1 MKSLEMSFPQTHLLV
16 TPYQWQKNAKAKKDS
31 LPFGSVPHTPPIHP
45 TLRTRKT
52 SIERRCLDQRS
63 SRPNL
68 NLESLVLLLLLDLQQ
83 QSAVDMRE
91 DTTKSDR
98 GADECVE
105 FFVSTDGEL
114 QVTGCDTL
122 DFEILRGV
130 LESRLA

>member
-1 MKSLEMSFPQTHLLV
+1 MKSLEMSFPQTHLLMNP
-16 TPYQWQKNAKAKKDS
+16 THGRKTQKQRKI
-31 LPFGSVPHTPPIHP
+31 PFRSVPHAPPTHP

-91 DTTKSDR
+91 DATKGDR

-114 QVTGCDTL
+114 QVTGGDTL
-122 DFEILRGV
+122 DFEILGGV
-130 LESRLA
+130 LESKLA